1 MLKINNSLKIKI
13 ASFVFLW
20 LLICSGVVIF
30 LLKAKP
36 EAGWHHIYED
46 YAQSS
51 LEETILGIDDL
62 VFFSLS
68 SLGIEEKR
76 IKQAIFERTSQG
88 ETYSFTKIMIKKPFT
103 LPLSKVKQTFNEC
116 LNGFP
121 GLGIKFCQKTHRLG
135 IYISWHNLTTH
146 YLVFDARLPIFL
158 PPLHKPYIAIIVD
171 DLGYDLEAVQ
181 QLIALKAP
189 LTYSVLPWG
198 PYSKKI
204 TQLLRNN
211 DEEIILHLPMEPLG
225 YPKIN
230 PGPGALLLS
239 MSPLALLKQLDAD
252 LNALAYVEGVNNHM
266 GSKFTQDKI
275 HMMSLLKEIEKNDLF
290 FVDSLTTPKSVAY
303 KMALQLGIPATRRD
317 VFLDATLDVLGI
329 KKRLDT
335 LKRRATYKGTAVA
348 ICHPYI
354 TTIMVLAKAMPGLK
368 KNFNVVPVSE
378 VIRQQDRLRVSKA
391 NPVITQYPMDFE

>member
-1 MLKINNSLKIKI
+1 MIKVNI
-13 ASFVFLW
+13 KVGLFIFLW
-20 LLICSGVVIF
+20 LLICTGVVIF

-36 EAGWHHIYED
+36 EARWRHVYEN
-46 YAQSS
+46 YTQSS
-51 LEETILGIDDL
+51 LEQTILGIDDL
-62 VFFSLS
+62 VFSSLS
-68 SLGIEEKR
+68 SLGIEERR
-76 IKQAIFERTSQG
+76 IKQEISERTSQG
-88 ETYSFTKIMIKKPFT
+88 KTYSFTKIMVKKPFT
-103 LPLSKVKQTFNEC
+103 LPSSKIKQAFNEC
-116 LNGFP
+116 LNEFP
-121 GLGIKFCQKTHRLG
+121 GLGINFCQKGHSLN

-146 YLVFDARLPIFL
+146 YLVFDARLPIFF

-181 QLIALKAP
+181 QLMALKATI
-189 LTYSVLPWG
+189 TYSVLPWG

-211 DEEIILHLPMEPLG
+211 DGEIMLHLPMEPLG

-239 MSPLALLKQLDAD
+239 MSSSTLLKQLDAD

-275 HMMSLLKEIEKNDLF
+275 HMMPLLKEIKRNGLF
-290 FVDSLTTPKSVAY
+290 FVDSLTTPKSIAY

-317 VFLDATLDVLGI
+317 VFLDATLDVLSI
-329 KKRLDT
+329 KRRLNT

-354 TTIMVLAKAMPGLK
+354 TTIMVLAKAMPELERD
-368 KNFNVVPVSE
+368 FNVVPVSE
-378 VIRQQDRLRVSKA
+378 VIKQQAHLADSLI
-391 NPVITQYPMDFE
+391 P